1 MKLLVGLILT
11 VVVLCALSALALVAY
26 QRGYNWGLRV
36 QQRDALDV
44 PGLVDVYGCG
54 VDRFVRVDP
63 KRGAPLHQVLASLQP
78 LPSTINEVFFHTNH
92 SVGTARSASLSEALA
107 TNGIGSW
114 PLTGGESILLVHRF
128 K

>member
-1 MKLLVGLILT
+1 
-11 VVVLCALSALALVAY
+11 
-26 QRGYNWGLRV
+26 
-36 QQRDALDV
+36 
-44 PGLVDVYGCG
+44 LVDVYGCG

-63 KRGAPLHQVLASLQP
+63 KRGGPLHQVLASLQP

-92 SVGTARSASLSEALA
+92 SAGVAHFAALSEALA

-114 PLTGGESILLVHRF
+114 PLTGGESILLVHGF

>member
-1 MKLLVGLILT
+1 MKLIIGITLAVLLVCILST
-11 VVVLCALSALALVAY
+11 LVAY

-36 QQRDALDV
+36 QQRNALNV

-54 VDRFVRVDP
+54 VDRFVHVDS
-63 KRGAPLHQVLASLQP
+63 KRGVPLHQVLASLH
-78 LPSTINEVFFHTNH
+78 LPSTVNGVFFGTNH
-92 SVGTARSASLSEALA
+92 PTSFTYSATLSEALG

-114 PLTGGESILLVHRF
+114 PLTGGESILLVHQF